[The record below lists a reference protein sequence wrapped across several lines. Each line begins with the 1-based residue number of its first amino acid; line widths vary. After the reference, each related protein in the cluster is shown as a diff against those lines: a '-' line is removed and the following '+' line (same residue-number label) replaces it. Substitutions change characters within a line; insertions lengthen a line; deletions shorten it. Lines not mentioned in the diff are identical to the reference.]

1 MNVREEKLGDVI
13 VLEAEGRVDST
24 TAPVLGETL
33 TATLGAGPKGLV
45 LDLRLLE
52 YISSAGLRTLLQA
65 AKRAEELGSRFVL
78 CGISGKVRQLFDLG
92 GFLDLFTTYTSKEEG
107 VASIQ

>member
-13 VLEAEGRVDST
+13 VLEAEGRIDST

-33 TATLGAGPKGLV
+33 TATLGAEPKGLV

-52 YISSAGLRTLLQA
+52 YISSAGFRILLTA

>member
-13 VLEAEGRVDST
+13 VLEAEGRIDST
-24 TAPVLGETL
+24 TAPALGERL
-33 TATLGAGPKGLV
+33 TATLGSGPKGLV

-52 YISSAGLRTLLQA
+52 YISSAGFRILLMA